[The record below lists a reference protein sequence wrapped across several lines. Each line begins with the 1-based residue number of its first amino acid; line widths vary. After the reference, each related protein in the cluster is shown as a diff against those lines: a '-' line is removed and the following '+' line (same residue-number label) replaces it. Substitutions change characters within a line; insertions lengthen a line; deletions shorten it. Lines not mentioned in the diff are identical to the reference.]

1 MQTKEINKITIKPVV
16 HLALESHE
24 ILGFDYF
31 PTLYSNIYIC
41 SRRRSGKTTLIY
53 NILKHCTS
61 KRTNVVFF
69 CSTIHRDSTYKLI
82 LEMLE
87 KKKVNVMTY
96 DHFLN
101 GKENILNGIIEELN
115 NDLETKEEEERI
127 KLDKSQQPKPKM
139 VLFPVEESKE
149 RKERKPKKLAP
160 EYIFVFDDLGNDLRH
175 PSITQLF
182 KTSRHYK
189 AKVIVSSQSLK
200 VLIGRNC

>member
-101 GKENILNGIIEELN
+101 GKENLLNGIIEELN
-115 NDLETKEEEERI
+115 NDLETKEEE
-127 KLDKSQQPKPKM
+127 
-139 VLFPVEESKE
+139 
-149 RKERKPKKLAP
+149 
-160 EYIFVFDDLGNDLRH
+160 
-175 PSITQLF
+175 
-182 KTSRHYK
+182 
-189 AKVIVSSQSLK
+189 
-200 VLIGRNC
+200 